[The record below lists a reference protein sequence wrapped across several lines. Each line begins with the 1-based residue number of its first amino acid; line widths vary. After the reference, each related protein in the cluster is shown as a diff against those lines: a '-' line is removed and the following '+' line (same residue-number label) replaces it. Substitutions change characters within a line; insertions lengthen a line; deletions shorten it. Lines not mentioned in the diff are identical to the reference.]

1 MNATTSTVATKP
13 ATISTHNADAL
24 KRASIGERH
33 AARLMGEH
41 KPAYRLATDE
51 DDNSFAHLVI
61 VTVGGRPRVA
71 NVQAVRVEIAGE

>member
-1 MNATTSTVATKP
+1 MSTTTATKP

-24 KRASIGERH
+24 KRAGIGERH

-51 DDNSFAHLVI
+51 DDNSFAPLVI
-61 VTVGGRPRVA
+61 ATVSGRLRAA
-71 NVQAVRVEIAGE
+71 NVQAVRVETAGE